1 MTVIVS
7 GSRVAPHFI
16 ALVDEEGL
24 RHVVRQGAILSLSDM
39 DECQD
44 ATVAQLPG
52 GRAVT
57 IRAPLEEV
65 LGWFS

>member
-1 MTVIVS
+1 MTTIIS
-7 GSRVAPHFI
+7 GSRIAPHFT

-24 RHVVRQGAILSLSDM
+24 RHVVRQGAIMSLSDL
-39 DECQD
+39 DGSQD
-44 ATVAQLPG
+44 ATLARLPG

-57 IRAPLEEV
+57 IRASLEEV